1 MMRANLLEPNPTV
14 DREVFRDA
22 MARLTAAVNLI
33 TTDGVQGRAGLTA
46 TAVCSVSDEPARVLV
61 CVNRSASAH
70 ALILANRV
78 FAINVL
84 SSAQQTLAG
93 AFASKLP
100 MHERFDQAQWR
111 VGKLGAPLLEASLVN
126 VECELVDCVPV
137 GSHDVMIGAVHQ
149 VTYGPMAPALA
160 YFNRAY
166 NTVG

>member
-1 MMRANLLEPNPTV
+1 MMRANLFEANPEV

-22 MARLTAAVNLI
+22 MSRLAAAVNLI

-70 ALILANRV
+70 ALILGNRV

-100 MHERFDQAQWR
+100 MQERFDQAQWR
-111 VGKLGAPLLEASLVN
+111 TGKLGAPLLEASLVN

-149 VTYGPMAPALA
+149 VTYGPIAQALA

-166 NTVG
+166 TPVG